1 MSPTIN
7 TAVRHRYALNLR
19 ISAVERNLIDLA
31 AAAQGTT
38 RTDCILRAAR
48 KAAEEVLLDRALVL
62 VSQETCDEFHIRPG

>member
-1 MSPTIN
+1 MILHPSCHRFRHVTHD
-7 TAVRHRYALNLR
+7 RHRYALNLR
-19 ISAVERNLIDLA
+19 ISAVERNLIDQA

-62 VSQETCDEFHIRPG
+62 VSQNV